1 MVERVMRKKR
11 AVNIIQPVIPVL
23 EIYPKGSS
31 KKIHKISGW
40 KNAYLSVI
48 IRGR

>member
-1 MVERVMRKKR
+1 MRKKG

-23 EIYPKGSS
+23 EIYTKGSS
-31 KKIHKISGW
+31 KKIYKISGW